1 MCGRL
6 RVGKDF
12 LHVAGL
18 VGAAHLSRNSLKMTR
33 HFEKPE
39 GIVAKALEAKALMS
53 DIVEILIGNADE
65 RRQSVFQHA
74 NDDK

>member
-1 MCGRL
+1 
-6 RVGKDF
+6 
-12 LHVAGL
+12 
-18 VGAAHLSRNSLKMTR
+18 MTR

-65 RRQSVFQHA
+65 RRRFVFQHA